1 MALKVLMMGGR
12 RCGKTSALASL
23 FDQMINGATNDYFT
37 VADDTDPNQK
47 NDDGTEK
54 GEKIETLN
62 NKKLELQHFIGK
74 ANNNTFL
81 VDAGP
86 THEYWDYLLR
96 VQIPGKNRSTHLRF
110 RDANG
115 EFFES
120 GGLHHDDTMR
130 FVQDCDVFIVVVDTP
145 YMMAGKDYENEAAN
159 VVNSLHTFLTA
170 VDTSK
175 TKGKQVIFVPIKCE
189 KWLQEGKADEVV
201 AKVEATYSS
210 TIKHLVATEKTE
222 ISIIP
227 IQTAGDI
234 LFSDLRD
241 PYILYNTVTNKT
253 VKCSKLTGNLV
264 VLNSGKNHKITEIEC
279 LQEDPEGVFPG
290 EGMNDI
296 VRPTEWFHHPQDR
309 EAKYAPYNCEQLP
322 LHIIRFMF
330 NKLKAEAP
338 GGLLG
343 RLLAII
349 FGTITKEDLQKALD
363 KLSKNDLIKDNT
375 EGIKTIK
382 KIY

>member
-159 VVNSLHTFLTA
+159 VVNSLHTFLTD

-349 FGTITKEDLQKALD
+349 FGTITKEDLQNALD

>member
-23 FDQMINGATNDYFT
+23 FDQMINGATNDFLT
-37 VADDTDPNQK
+37 VADDTNPNQR

-54 GEKIETLN
+54 GERIETLN
-62 NKKLELQHFIGK
+62 NKKLELKHFIGK
-74 ANNNTFL
+74 ATNNTFL

-86 THEYWDYLLR
+86 TRAYWDYTLR
-96 VQIPGKNRSTHLRF
+96 IQIPGTSRSTRMQF

-120 GGLHHDDTMR
+120 GGRHYDETMR

-145 YMMAGKDYENEAAN
+145 YMMAGKDFENEAAN
-159 VVNSLHTFLTA
+159 VVGPLHDFLTA

-189 KWLQEGKADEVV
+189 KWMQEGKADEVV
-201 AKVEATYSS
+201 AKVEATYCS

-241 PYILYNTVTNKT
+241 PYILYNSVTNKT
-253 VKCSKLTGNLV
+253 VKCSKFTNRIV
-264 VLNSGKNHKITEIEC
+264 TLNNGRNHTITEVET
-279 LQEDPEGVFPG
+279 LQEDPQGVFFG
-290 EGMNDI
+290 KGMEDI
-296 VRPTEWFHHPQDR
+296 VRPTEWFHLPQDR

-343 RLLAII
+343 KLLSII
-349 FGTITKEDLQKALD
+349 FGTITKNDLQKILD
-363 KLSKNDLIKDNT
+363 TLSKYDLIKDNT

>member
-175 TKGKQVIFVPIKCE
+175 TKGKQLIFVPIKCE

>member
-23 FDQMINGATNDYFT
+23 FDQMINGATNDYLT
-37 VADDTDPNQK
+37 VADDTDPNQR

-54 GEKIETLN
+54 GERIETLN
-62 NKKLELQHFIGK
+62 NKKIELKHFIGK
-74 ANNNTFL
+74 ATNNTFL

-86 THEYWDYLLR
+86 TKEYWDYTLR
-96 VQIPGKNRSTHLRF
+96 IQIPGTSRSTRLHF

-120 GGLHHDDTMR
+120 GGRHHDETMR

-145 YMMAGKDYENEAAN
+145 YMMAGKDFENEAAN
-159 VVNSLHTFLTA
+159 VVGPLHDFLTA

-189 KWLQEGKADEVV
+189 KWMQEGMADEVV
-201 AKVEATYSS
+201 AKVEATYCS

-241 PYILYNTVTNKT
+241 PYILYNSVTNKT
-253 VKCSKLTGNLV
+253 VKCSKFTNRIV
-264 VLNSGKNHKITEIEC
+264 TLNNGRNHTITEVET
-279 LQEDPEGVFPG
+279 LQEDPQGVFFG
-290 EGMNDI
+290 KGMEDI
-296 VRPTEWFHHPQDR
+296 VRPTEWFHLPQDR

-343 RLLAII
+343 RLLSII
-349 FGTITKEDLQKALD
+349 FGTITKEDLQKILD
-363 KLSKNDLIKDNT
+363 TLSKNDLIKDNT

>member
-349 FGTITKEDLQKALD
+349 FGTITKEDLQNALD

>member
-23 FDQMINGATNDYFT
+23 FDQMINGATNDYLT
-37 VADDTDPNQK
+37 VADDTNPNQR

-54 GEKIETLN
+54 KERIETLN
-62 NKKLELQHFIGK
+62 NKKIELKHFIGK
-74 ANNNTFL
+74 ATNNTFL

-86 THEYWDYLLR
+86 TKEYWDYLLR
-96 VQIPGKNRSTHLRF
+96 VQIPGTNKSTHLRF

-115 EFFES
+115 EFYES
-120 GGLHHDDTMR
+120 GNKHHDDTMR

-145 YMMAGKDYENEAAN
+145 YLMAGKDFENEAAN
-159 VVNSLHTFLTA
+159 VVGPLHDFLTA
-170 VDTSK
+170 IDTSK

-189 KWLQEGKADEVV
+189 KWMQEGKADEVV

-241 PYILYNTVTNKT
+241 PYILYNTVTKQT
-253 VKCSKLTGNLV
+253 TKCSKLTGNLV
-264 VLNSGKNHKITEIEC
+264 VLNSGENHKISEIEC
-279 LQEDPEGVFPG
+279 LQEDPKGVFAG
-290 EGMNDI
+290 KGMDDI
-296 VRPTEWFHHPQDR
+296 VRPTEWFHHPQGR
-309 EAKYAPYNCEQLP
+309 APQYAPYNCEQLP

-330 NKLKAEAP
+330 NKMKAEAP
-338 GGLLG
+338 GGIWG
-343 RLLAII
+343 RIASVI
-349 FGTITKEDLQKALD
+349 FGTMTKEDLQNALD
-363 KLSKNDLIKDNT
+363 KLSKNNLIKDNT

>member
-23 FDQMINGATNDYFT
+23 FDQMINGATNNYLT
-37 VADDTDPNQK
+37 VADDTKPNQK

-62 NKKLELQHFIGK
+62 NKKLELQHFIGI

-86 THEYWDYLLR
+86 TREYWDYLLR
-96 VQIPGKNRSTHLRF
+96 VQIPGTSKSTHLRF

-120 GGLHHDDTMR
+120 GGLHHDETMR
-130 FVQDCDVFIVVVDTP
+130 FVQDCDVFVVVVDTP

-159 VVNSLHTFLTA
+159 VVNSLHTFLTV

-175 TKGKQVIFVPIKCE
+175 SKGKQVIFVPIKCE
-189 KWLQEGKADEVV
+189 KWLQEGKVDEVV
-201 AKVEATYSS
+201 AKVEKTFDA
-210 TIKHLVATEKTE
+210 TIKHLVATKKTE

-241 PYILYNTVTNKT
+241 PYILYNSVTDKR
-253 VKCSKLTGNLV
+253 VKCSKFTEKIVTLNTG
-264 VLNSGKNHKITEIEC
+264 KYHKITEVES
-279 LQEDPEGVFPG
+279 LMEDPNGTFG
-290 EGMNDI
+290 GKGMEDI
-296 VRPTEWFHHPQDR
+296 VRPTEWFNLPQGR
-309 EAKYAPYNCEQLP
+309 EPRYAPYNCEQLP

-338 GGLLG
+338 SGIWGK
-343 RLLAII
+343 LASII
-349 FGTITKEDLQKALD
+349 FGTMTKEDLQNALD
-363 KLSKNDLIKDNT
+363 KLSEKNLIKDNV

-382 KIY
+382 RIY

>member
-81 VDAGP
+81 VDAGQ

-349 FGTITKEDLQKALD
+349 FGTITKEDLQNALD

>member
-264 VLNSGKNHKITEIEC
+264 VLNSGKKHKITEIEC

-349 FGTITKEDLQKALD
+349 FGTITKEDLQNALD

>member
-23 FDQMINGATNDYFT
+23 FDQMINGATNDYLT
-37 VADDTDPNQK
+37 VADDTKPNQK

-86 THEYWDYLLR
+86 TREYWDYLLR
-96 VQIPGKNRSTHLRF
+96 VQIPGTSKSTHLRF

-120 GGLHHDDTMR
+120 GGLHHDETMR
-130 FVQDCDVFIVVVDTP
+130 FVQDCDVFVVVVDTP
-145 YMMAGKDYENEAAN
+145 YLMAGRDYENEAAN

-175 TKGKQVIFVPIKCE
+175 SKGKQVIFVPIKCE
-189 KWLQEGKADEVV
+189 KWLQEGQADEVV
-201 AKVEATYSS
+201 AKVEDTYSS
-210 TIKHLVATEKTE
+210 TIRHLVATEKTE

-234 LFSDLRD
+234 LFSDLRE
-241 PYILYNTVTNKT
+241 PYVLYNTVTNKK
-253 VKCSKLTGNLV
+253 VKCSKFTEKIV
-264 VLNSGKNHKITEIEC
+264 TLNTGKNHKITDMET
-279 LQEDPEGVFPG
+279 LMEDPEGVFPG
-290 EGMNDI
+290 KGMEEI
-296 VRPTEWFHHPQDR
+296 VRPTEWFNLPQDR
-309 EAKYAPYNCEQLP
+309 DPKYAPYNCEQLP

-338 GGLLG
+338 GG
-343 RLLAII
+343 I
-349 FGTITKEDLQKALD
+349 FGTILSKIFGTMTKEDLQNALD

>member
-23 FDQMINGATNDYFT
+23 FDQMINGATNDYLT
-37 VADDTDPNQK
+37 VADDTKPNQK

-86 THEYWDYLLR
+86 TREYWDYLLR
-96 VQIPGKNRSTHLRF
+96 VQIPGTSKSTHLRF

-120 GGLHHDDTMR
+120 GGLHHDETMR
-130 FVQDCDVFIVVVDTP
+130 FVQDCDVFVVVVDTP

-175 TKGKQVIFVPIKCE
+175 SKGKQVIFVPIKCE
-189 KWLQEGKADEVV
+189 KWLQEGQADEVV
-201 AKVEATYSS
+201 AKVEDTYSS
-210 TIKHLVATEKTE
+210 TIRHLVATEKTE

-227 IQTAGDI
+227 VQTAGDI
-234 LFSDLRD
+234 LFSDLRE
-241 PYILYNTVTNKT
+241 PYVLYNTVTNKK
-253 VKCSKLTGNLV
+253 VKCSKFTEKIV
-264 VLNSGKNHKITEIEC
+264 TLNTGKNHKITDMET
-279 LQEDPEGVFPG
+279 LMEDPEGVFPG
-290 EGMNDI
+290 RGMEEI
-296 VRPTEWFHHPQDR
+296 VRPTEWFHLPQDR
-309 EAKYAPYNCEQLP
+309 DPKYAPYNCEQLP

-343 RLLAII
+343 KILSTV
-349 FGTITKEDLQKALD
+349 FGTMTKEDLQNALD

>member
-23 FDQMINGATNDYFT
+23 FDQMINGATNDYLT
-37 VADDTDPNQK
+37 VADDTKPNQK

-86 THEYWDYLLR
+86 TREYWDYLLR
-96 VQIPGKNRSTHLRF
+96 VQIPGTSKSTHLRF

-120 GGLHHDDTMR
+120 GGLHHDETMR
-130 FVQDCDVFIVVVDTP
+130 FVQDCDVFVVVVDTP

-175 TKGKQVIFVPIKCE
+175 SKGKQVIFVPIKCE
-189 KWLQEGKADEVV
+189 KWLQEGQADEVV
-201 AKVEATYSS
+201 AKVEDTYSS
-210 TIKHLVATEKTE
+210 TIRHLVATEKTE

-234 LFSDLRD
+234 LFSDLRE
-241 PYILYNTVTNKT
+241 PYVLYNTVTNKK
-253 VKCSKLTGNLV
+253 VKCSKFTEKIV
-264 VLNSGKNHKITEIEC
+264 TLNTGKNHKITDMET
-279 LQEDPEGVFPG
+279 LMEDPEGVFPG
-290 EGMNDI
+290 RGMEEI
-296 VRPTEWFHHPQDR
+296 VRPTEWFHLPQDR
-309 EAKYAPYNCEQLP
+309 DPKYAPYNCEQLP

-343 RLLAII
+343 KILSTV
-349 FGTITKEDLQKALD
+349 FGTMTKEDLQNALD
-363 KLSKNDLIKDNT
+363 KLSKNDLIKDNI

>member
-23 FDQMINGATNDYFT
+23 FDQMIKGATNDYFT

-47 NDDGTEK
+47 NDDGTDK
-54 GEKIETLN
+54 GERIETLN
-62 NKKLELQHFIGK
+62 NKTIEIKHFID
-74 ANNNTFL
+74 NPTNNTFL

-86 THEYWDYLLR
+86 TRNYWDYMLR
-96 VQIPGKNRSTHLRF
+96 VQIPGTHKSTHLRF

-120 GGLHHDDTMR
+120 GGWHHDETMK

-159 VVNSLHTFLTA
+159 VVGSLHTFLTA

-175 TKGKQVIFVPIKCE
+175 TKGKQVVFVPIKCE
-189 KWLQEGKADEVV
+189 KWLQEGKANEVV
-201 AKVEATYSS
+201 AKVEATYNA
-210 TIKHLVATEKTE
+210 TIKHLLETNKTE

-234 LFSDLRD
+234 LFSDLRK
-241 PYILYNTVTNKT
+241 PYVLNNSVTGKKI
-253 VKCSKLTGNLV
+253 KCSKLTEKIVTLETGEH
-264 VLNSGKNHKITEIEC
+264 HKIKEVETIE
-279 LQEDPEGVFPG
+279 EDPDGVFSG
-290 EGMNDI
+290 NGMEDI
-296 VRPTEWFHHPQDR
+296 VRPTEWFHLPQDR
-309 EAKYAPYNCEQLP
+309 APKYAPYNCEQLP

-330 NKLKAEAP
+330 NKMKAEAS
-338 GGLLG
+338 GGIWG
-343 RLLAII
+343 RIASII
-349 FGTITKEDLQKALD
+349 FGTITKDDLQNALD
-363 KLSKNDLIKDNT
+363 KLSKNSLIKDNT

>member
-23 FDQMINGATNDYFT
+23 FDQMINGATNDYLT
-37 VADDTDPNQK
+37 VADDTNPNQR

-62 NKKLELQHFIGK
+62 NKKLELKHFIGK
-74 ANNNTFL
+74 ATNNTFL

-86 THEYWDYLLR
+86 TPNYWDYLLR
-96 VQIPGKNRSTHLRF
+96 VQIPGTTKSTHLRF

-120 GGLHHDDTMR
+120 GNKHHDDTMR

-170 VDTSK
+170 IDTSR

-189 KWLQEGKADEVV
+189 KWMQEGKADEVV
-201 AKVEATYSS
+201 TKVEATYSS
-210 TIKHLVATEKTE
+210 TIKHLVATKKTE

-241 PYILYNTVTNKT
+241 PYILYNTVTKQT
-253 VKCSKLTGNLV
+253 TKCSKLTGNLV
-264 VLNSGKNHKITEIEC
+264 ILNSGKNHKITEIEC
-279 LQEDPEGVFPG
+279 LQEDPQGVFSG
-290 EGMNDI
+290 KGLEEI
-296 VRPTEWFHHPQDR
+296 VRPTEWFHHPQGR
-309 EAKYAPYNCEQLP
+309 NPQYAPYNCEQLP

-338 GGLLG
+338 GGIWG
-343 RLLAII
+343 KIASII
-349 FGTITKEDLQKALD
+349 FGTMTKEDLQNALD

>member
-23 FDQMINGATNDYFT
+23 FDQMINGATNDYLT
-37 VADDTDPNQK
+37 VADDTNPNQR

-54 GEKIETLN
+54 GEGIETLN

-86 THEYWDYLLR
+86 TPNYWDYLLR
-96 VQIPGKNRSTHLRF
+96 VQIPGTTKSTHLRF

-120 GGLHHDDTMR
+120 GNKHHDDTMR

-170 VDTSK
+170 IDTSR

-189 KWLQEGKADEVV
+189 KWLQEGKRDEVV
-201 AKVEATYSS
+201 AKVEDTYSS

-241 PYILYNTVTNKT
+241 PYILCNTVTNKK
-253 VKCSKLTGNLV
+253 VKCSKFTNRIV
-264 VLNSGKNHKITEIEC
+264 TLNNGRNHTITEIET
-279 LQEDPEGVFPG
+279 LMEDPEGVFSG
-290 EGMNDI
+290 AGLNGI
-296 VRPTEWFHHPQDR
+296 VRPTEWFHLPQDR
-309 EAKYAPYNCEQLP
+309 EPKYAPYNCEQLP

-338 GGLLG
+338 GGIWG
-343 RLLAII
+343 KIASII
-349 FGTITKEDLQKALD
+349 FGTMTKEDLQKALD

>member
-23 FDQMINGATNDYFT
+23 FDQMINGATNDFLT
-37 VADDTDPNQK
+37 VADDTNPNQR

-54 GEKIETLN
+54 GERIETLN
-62 NKKLELQHFIGK
+62 NKKLELKHFIGK
-74 ANNNTFL
+74 ATNKTFL

-86 THEYWDYLLR
+86 TRAYWDYLLR
-96 VQIPGKNRSTHLRF
+96 VQIPGTNKSTHLRF

-115 EFFES
+115 EFYES
-120 GGLHHDDTMR
+120 GNQHHDDVMR

-145 YMMAGKDYENEAAN
+145 YMMAGKDFENEAAN
-159 VVNSLHTFLTA
+159 VVDPLHTFLTA
-170 VDTSK
+170 IDTSK
-175 TKGKQVIFVPIKCE
+175 TEGKQVIFVPIKCE
-189 KWLQEGKADEVV
+189 KWMQEGKADEVV

-210 TIKHLVATEKTE
+210 TIRHLEATKKTE

-241 PYILYNTVTNKT
+241 PYILYNTVTNKK

-264 VLNSGKNHKITEIEC
+264 VLNSGENHKISEIEC
-279 LQEDPEGVFPG
+279 LQEDPEGVFLG
-290 EGMNDI
+290 DI

-338 GGLLG
+338 GGIWG
-343 RLLAII
+343 RIASVI
-349 FGTITKEDLQKALD
+349 FGTMTKEDLQKALD
-363 KLSKNDLIKDNT
+363 KLSKNNLIKDNT

>member
-23 FDQMINGATNDYFT
+23 FDQMINGATNDYLT
-37 VADDTDPNQK
+37 VADDTNPNQM
-47 NDDGTEK
+47 NDDGSPK
-54 GEKIETLN
+54 KEKIETLN

-290 EGMNDI
+290 KGINDI

>member
-23 FDQMINGATNDYFT
+23 FDQMINGATNDYLT
-37 VADDTDPNQK
+37 VADDTDPNQR

-54 GEKIETLN
+54 GERIETLN
-62 NKKLELQHFIGK
+62 NKKIELKHFIGK
-74 ANNNTFL
+74 ATNNTFL

-86 THEYWDYLLR
+86 TKEYWDYTLR
-96 VQIPGKNRSTHLRF
+96 IQIPGTSRSTRLHF

-120 GGLHHDDTMR
+120 GGRHHDETMR

-145 YMMAGKDYENEAAN
+145 YMMAGKDFENEAAN
-159 VVNSLHTFLTA
+159 VVGPLHDFLTA

-189 KWLQEGKADEVV
+189 KWMQEGMADEVV
-201 AKVEATYSS
+201 AKVEATYCS

-241 PYILYNTVTNKT
+241 PYILYNSVTNKT
-253 VKCSKLTGNLV
+253 VKCSKFTNRIV
-264 VLNSGKNHKITEIEC
+264 TLNNGRNHTITEVET
-279 LQEDPEGVFPG
+279 LQEDPQGVFFG
-290 EGMNDI
+290 KGMEDI
-296 VRPTEWFHHPQDR
+296 VRPTEWFHHPQGR
-309 EAKYAPYNCEQLP
+309 APQYAPYNCEQLP

-343 RLLAII
+343 RLLSII
-349 FGTITKEDLQKALD
+349 FGTITKEDLQKILD
-363 KLSKNDLIKDNT
+363 TLSKNDLIKDNT

>member
-1 MALKVLMMGGR
+1 M
-12 RCGKTSALASL
+12 
-23 FDQMINGATNDYFT
+23 
-37 VADDTDPNQK
+37 
-47 NDDGTEK
+47 
-54 GEKIETLN
+54 
-62 NKKLELQHFIGK
+62 
-74 ANNNTFL
+74 
-81 VDAGP
+81 
-86 THEYWDYLLR
+86 
-96 VQIPGKNRSTHLRF
+96 
-110 RDANG
+110 
-115 EFFES
+115 
-120 GGLHHDDTMR
+120 
-130 FVQDCDVFIVVVDTP
+130 
-145 YMMAGKDYENEAAN
+145 
-159 VVNSLHTFLTA
+159 
-170 VDTSK
+170 
-175 TKGKQVIFVPIKCE
+175 
-189 KWLQEGKADEVV
+189 LQEGKADEVV